1 MGGDYQRT
9 QEEDLLYEEELLR
22 NPYTLKLWW
31 RYVEA
36 RKGADSRR
44 RYLLYERAV
53 KCLPGS
59 YKVQHR
65 RRPCNT
71 VGSTRPLVD

>member
-1 MGGDYQRT
+1 VGA

-59 YKVQHR
+59 YKVPPSPH
-65 RRPCNT
+65 PPTHT
-71 VGSTRPLVD
+71 V